1 MIVKKNKNGSK
12 FHPVA
17 FHVAISFA
25 IVFAYLYAETVDWFR
40 NQFGI
45 GIEQIVFTINSP
57 LKGGN
62 MEFFSTL
69 LAFFSVHTATF
80 IVVLYAAFAILYE
93 FVFSKLEMR
102 ISVSVRKKGVFSI
115 DIYSALR
122 RAILFLLFGIIVIQT
137 FNACASLHLGKY
149 FFSKGENSTIYE
161 DFYHQPQSAALKG
174 SGKNLIYIYLESMET
189 AYASKADGGHQATR
203 NYIPHLT
210 DLAKDNVNFS
220 AKKGFG
226 GFRPANGATWTM
238 GALFS
243 SSTGIPFAFP
253 IGGNQQNLYDA
264 IGKNVVT
271 LGDLL
276 SEKGYVQEFLCGSD
290 GDFAGRKQFFEQH
303 GGYKVFDLFT
313 AREENYIDEDYKVW
327 WGFEDEIL
335 YCIARDELTKLAARD
350 EKFNFTMLTVDTH
363 HIGGYVCQRCGNNF
377 PTPVENVLECADNQ
391 LYEFIQWI
399 REQEFFKDTVIV
411 ISGDHPR
418 MDTFLVEG
426 LDYNNRFVYNCFINA
441 QVQNEFKAKG
451 REFTALDMFPT
462 VLSAMGFQVDGER
475 LGLGTNLFSEEKTL
489 SEELG
494 FEQFNAELLKHSNF
508 YAKNFY

>member
-1 MIVKKNKNGSK
+1 MIVKKNKNGRK
-12 FHPVA
+12 LHPVA

-25 IVFAYLYAETVDWFR
+25 IVFTYLYAETVDWFR
-40 NQFGI
+40 NQFSI

-69 LAFFSVHTATF
+69 LAFFSVRTATL

-102 ISVSVRKKGVFSI
+102 ISISVRKKGLLSI
-115 DIYSALR
+115 DIYSALHR
-122 RAILFLLFGIIVIQT
+122 VILFLLFGIIVIQT
-137 FNACASLHLGKY
+137 FNACTSLHLGKY
-149 FFSKGENSTIYE
+149 LSSKGENSTIYE
-161 DFYHQPQSAALKG
+161 DSYHQPKAEALKG

-210 DLAKDNVNFS
+210 DLAKANVNFS

-243 SSTGIPFAFP
+243 SSAGIPFAFP
-253 IGGNQQNLYDA
+253 IGRNQQNRYEM

-271 LGDLL
+271 LSDLL

-335 YCIARDELTKLAARD
+335 YRIARDELTKLAAKG

-363 HIGGYVCQRCGNNF
+363 YPVGYICKKCGNNF
-377 PTPVENVLECADNQ
+377 PTAIENVLECADNQ
-391 LYEFIQWI
+391 LYEFVQWI

-411 ISGDHPR
+411 ILGDHPR
-418 MDTFLVEG
+418 MDTLLVEG
-426 LDYNNRFVYNCFINA
+426 IEYNNRFVYNCFINA
-441 QVQNEFKAKG
+441 QVQKKFEAKG

-489 SEELG
+489 SEEFG
-494 FEQFNAELLKHSNF
+494 FEQFNAKLSKHSNF